1 MSELR
6 YRVIIPLRP
15 RAHLSEK
22 DMSWDFEIFDM
33 SIIGGFSVAERWD
46 DDWRGSDID
55 PAHSDVPPPWEAL
68 DGFAEADNGRRYS
81 WQISTLGRYLD
92 PSSWEPGETVER
104 YDRLPLPGAT
114 GLYVTAGE
122 VPLVLVDGRFFGAHL
137 VDLLQDGPPE
147 LRPRWLWP
155 ELTQDEQD
163 WLDELE
169 AADERHQVPLAI
181 ATLAA
186 VFGEPVRIEAGQAP
200 AAAAVLAEAGYVI
213 SPEPLFRTHRTS
225 FSNRARQLMR
235 SLLAEHQPR

>member
-1 MSELR
+1 MGLIASGVARQGSRTSPGRSCHRFTTECLWDSDQP
-6 YRVIIPLRP
+6 VFWNGLVPFSSRP
-15 RAHLSEK
+15 
-22 DMSWDFEIFDM
+22 IFN
-33 SIIGGFSVAERWD
+33 
-46 DDWRGSDID
+46 
-55 PAHSDVPPPWEAL
+55 VPSPWETL

-92 PSSWEPGETVER
+92 PSSWEAGETVER
-104 YDRLPLPGAT
+104 YDRFPLPGAT

-122 VPLVLVDGRFFGAHL
+122 VPLVLVDGRFFGAQL

-155 ELTQDEQD
+155 KLTQDEQD

-169 AADERHQVPLAI
+169 AADERHQVPLAM
-181 ATLAA
+181 AALAA

-200 AAAAVLAEAGYVI
+200 AAAAVLAEAGYVLTL
-213 SPEPLFRTHRTS
+213 EPLFRAHRTS

-235 SLLAEHQPR
+235 SFLAKHQPR